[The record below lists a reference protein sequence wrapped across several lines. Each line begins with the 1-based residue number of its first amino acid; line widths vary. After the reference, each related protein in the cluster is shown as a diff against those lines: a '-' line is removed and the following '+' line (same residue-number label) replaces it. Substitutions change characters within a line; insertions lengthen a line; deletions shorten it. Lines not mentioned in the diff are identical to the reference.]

1 MDREDLQFEISQSI
15 DTTVNGDDVEYRGAS
30 KEELYEL
37 QESIRIIIAKSNFE
51 LEELIDENYL
61 QKFSTETLQQI
72 HNYLTEAD
80 RI

>member
-1 MDREDLQFEISQSI
+1 MDRENLQFEISQSI
-15 DTTVNGDDVEYRGAS
+15 DTTVNGDDVEYQGAS

-72 HNYLTEAD
+72 HNYLIEAG